1 MTKNSDLTAKWLEV
15 FNDSVRE
22 TEEKSGIPSSEWK
35 TAGRKTAL
43 RPDGEDLSFWQEDGL
58 KQVESYLKWY
68 ESSGWQ
74 IATMPDGRPGIE
86 WAADVTFGG
95 TPVRFIVDSIY
106 KVGEDLVIVD
116 YKTGSRTPFGAI
128 QAGLY
133 ASGIERIFGIRPKW
147 GAFFMTRQGK
157 LDDLLDLSHLTMEY
171 FDYVF
176 GAMNDSMRRGW
187 FPPAVGDSCKVC
199 SFVDK
204 CPAMGSKDFPLQ
216 LPTIGKEK
224 ESNSDDRI

>member
-1 MTKNSDLTAKWLEV
+1 MDDMNLTERWVEV
-15 FNDSVRE
+15 FNDSVLR
-22 TEEKSGIPSSEWK
+22 TEEQTGIPSSEWK

-43 RPDGEDLSFWQEDGL
+43 RPDGEDLAFWQSDGL

-74 IATMPDGRPGIE
+74 IAEMPDGRPGIE

-95 TPVRFIVDSIY
+95 TPVRFIVDAIY
-106 KVGEDLVIVD
+106 KVGEDYVIVD

-133 ASGIERIFGIRPKW
+133 AAGIERTMGIRPKW
-147 GAFFMTRQGK
+147 GAFFMTRQGTLGDLIN
-157 LDDLLDLSHLTMEY
+157 LDHLTMDY

-176 GAMNDSMRRGW
+176 GAMNHSVMAGI
-187 FPPAVGDSCKVC
+187 FPPSVGDSCRMC

-204 CPAMGSKDFPLQ
+204 CPAMGEDGFIPLN
-216 LPTIGKEK
+216 TINRKEDK
-224 ESNSDDRI
+224 